1 MSQPQKGHD
10 NISNPKQYENNYQQL
25 KRQKDSQNLQNYP
38 PEPPKITP
46 RKTKRK
52 TNKEAKTQSKKAYAV
67 EHSPSKEQQEC
78 HNISGTSKMNATLP
92 SVEESQ
98 LNVQNYDHDV
108 SRNTERNKDDT
119 KVAISAE
126 GEVILDNLKAIHKD
140 TESPLSVNN
149 KELVAGRYMSV
160 GVQVSPLPQYRLRFL
175 PISSCT
181 AYDSS
186 ESQHNGVERIRF
198 CLQLVGRWM
207 LSQCGLGVI
216 IFVWALLGA
225 AAFRATEGPYE
236 EHTARELLG
245 RQHELVIELAR
256 DLRILKQ
263 EEPGWHNRIEYYV
276 DKHKEMLL
284 EAVSE
289 GYGEGGS
296 KGKIWSYPGCLLF
309 AVSLLTTLGK
319 TQLNISSRLLLDVNI
334 YRIVTFALQN
344 SNINLLK
351 MKHISFIYGLSAY
364 HAVNTLH
371 FSYKNQSLN
380 VL

>member
-1 MSQPQKGHD
+1 MSQPQRDHD
-10 NISNPKQYENNYQQL
+10 NTGNPKQYDNNFQQL
-25 KRQKDSQNLQNYP
+25 KRQKDCQNLQNYLP
-38 PEPPKITP
+38 DPPKIIP

-67 EHSPSKEQQEC
+67 EHCPSKEQQDC
-78 HNISGTSKMNATLP
+78 HSVSGTSKMNATLP

-98 LNVQNYDHDV
+98 LNVQDYDNEV
-108 SRNTERNKDDT
+108 CLNANTNKDDT
-119 KVAISAE
+119 QVVISAE
-126 GEVILDNLKAIHKD
+126 GEVILDKD
-140 TESPLSVNN
+140 TELPLSDNN
-149 KELVAGRYMSV
+149 KELIAGQYMSV

-175 PISSCT
+175 PIGSCT
-181 AYDSS
+181 SNDSS
-186 ESQHNGVERIRF
+186 ESQHNGVKRIRF
-198 CLQLVGRWM
+198 CLHLVGRWM
-207 LSQCGLGVI
+207 LSQCGLGLMMFI
-216 IFVWALLGA
+216 WALLGA

-236 EHTARELLG
+236 EHIARELLG

-263 EEPGWHNRIEYYV
+263 EEPGWHNKIEYYV

-319 TQLNISSRLLLDVNI
+319 TQLHISSCLLRK
-334 YRIVTFALQN
+334 Y
-344 SNINLLK
+344 LLYCNFFFTK
-351 MKHISFIYGLSAY
+351 
-364 HAVNTLH
+364 
-371 FSYKNQSLN
+371 YKY
-380 VL
+380 